1 VYVWSIAAL
10 KQSTT
15 TTTNTGT
22 PTGVITKR
30 HLGFLFLVIGVL
42 GFIGVF
48 AIDII
53 RGRQGDFG
61 PSQQFALVGC
71 AGLVVLGLSLIP
83 LGDRPA

>member
-1 VYVWSIAAL
+1 L
-10 KQSTT
+10 KQST
-15 TTTNTGT
+15 
-22 PTGVITKR
+22 
-30 HLGFLFLVIGVL
+30 VL

-61 PSQQFALVGC
+61 PSQQFALVSC
-71 AGLVVLGLSLIP
+71 AGLVMLGLSLIP